1 RVPATLRQAIADSE
15 AATACGT
22 RMHLRL
28 AVDYSAREAIYHA
41 ACRFYKVTE
50 LSPESF
56 SNVLAEVLRGGST
69 EVDLLI
75 RTGGEQR
82 LSDFFLCDVGPLVF
96 LALLALFRQSYAHP
110 WDFVNRTRGKLK
122 IYSFGE
128 GGSGRAASVE
138 DCSVAP
144 DMEPGGNLAC
154 VASLGCVVR
163 ICVRGE
169 FRATPG
175 PISDACR
182 KGIPASAKECS
193 QLAPA
198 DHRGRPQ
205 KRGSC

>member
-1 RVPATLRQAIADSE
+1 
-15 AATACGT
+15 
-22 RMHLRL
+22 M
-28 AVDYSAREAIYHA
+28 
-41 ACRFYKVTE
+41 F
-50 LSPESF
+50 
-56 SNVLAEVLRGGST
+56 
-69 EVDLLI
+69 
-75 RTGGEQR
+75 R
-82 LSDFFLCDVGPLVF
+82 LSWEFFCWWCQLISLRCRPCGMT
-96 LALLALFRQSYAHP
+96 LLACTFSIALFSP
-110 WDFVNRTRGKLK
+110 GDFGNRIHGKRT

-128 GGSGRAASVE
+128 ARTGEAASVE

-198 DHRGRPQ
+198 DHRGRPR
-205 KRGSC
+205 KRGS